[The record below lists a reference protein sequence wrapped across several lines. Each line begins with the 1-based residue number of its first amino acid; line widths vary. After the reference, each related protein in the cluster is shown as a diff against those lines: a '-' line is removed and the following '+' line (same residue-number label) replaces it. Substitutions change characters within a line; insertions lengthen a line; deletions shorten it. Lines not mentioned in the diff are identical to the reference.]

1 MSKEYIVK
9 KIDIYK
15 DGGTTKIVTD
25 SGTFY
30 IDKRLKSKTK
40 YAIYDKYPSRGNKI
54 ENDKELKKE
63 LYNAMNDYND
73 TFYQRLQIEMV
84 RADLKQ

>member
-1 MSKEYIVK
+1 MSKEYTVK

-15 DGGTTKIVTD
+15 DGGTTKIVTNR
-25 SGTFY
+25 GTFY

-40 YAIYDKYPSRGNKI
+40 YAIYDNYPDRGNKL

-63 LYNAMNDYND
+63 LYNAMNGYND

-84 RADLKQ
+84 KSDLKQ